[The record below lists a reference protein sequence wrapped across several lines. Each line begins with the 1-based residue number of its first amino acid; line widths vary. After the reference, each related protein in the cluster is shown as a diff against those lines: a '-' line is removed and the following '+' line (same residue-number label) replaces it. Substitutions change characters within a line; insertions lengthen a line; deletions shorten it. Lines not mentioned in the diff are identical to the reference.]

1 MPITGTWPCIGIDC
15 AAPLPVWHFVEVVHV
30 ALPVA
35 VDQGVET
42 LEVVSRL
49 YGRAVNPFSM

>member
-1 MPITGTWPCIGIDC
+1 
-15 AAPLPVWHFVEVVHV
+15 VWHFVEVVHV